1 MVMGRLEYELGT
13 SSITMDDGLE
23 GGAPERAL
31 ECIFGTSDVM
41 DIGLEGGDPERAL
54 ECILAASDVMD
65 VLLLETS
72 RARDLVLTGEDFFKT
87 RRPARGMVLDST
99 AGGTRR
105 SSMDVLLAFT
115 PLETSLPVDE
125 GHPEAGWSM
134 DSAVEGRDVVRHPDA
149 ACSMESAVESMN
161 VGYPEAARS
170 IKSAVE
176 SMNVGYP
183 ETLCSMDSA
192 RRQSAH
198 CSSLHFH
205 YKHYCG
211 YIYRSDTAVDVLL
224 FTTHGKL
231 RLALEPR
238 RLLTH
243 VHPSHC

>member
-1 MVMGRLEYELGT
+1 MAFISYENNKIIDILATSISLPENDVSRMVMGRLEYELDA
-13 SSITMDDGLE
+13 SSRTMDDGLE
-23 GGAPERAL
+23 GGAPERAP
-31 ECIFGTSDVM
+31 ECILGASDVM
-41 DIGLEGGDPERAL
+41 DI
-54 ECILAASDVMD
+54 
-65 VLLLETS
+65 LLLETS

-99 AGGTRR
+99 AGGTRT

-125 GHPEAGWSM
+125 GHPEAACSM
-134 DSAVEGRDVVRHPDA
+134 YSAVEGRDKVRHPEA
-149 ACSMESAVESMN
+149 ACSME
-161 VGYPEAARS
+161 
-170 IKSAVE
+170 SAVE

-211 YIYRSDTAVDVLL
+211 YIYR
-224 FTTHGKL
+224 
-231 RLALEPR
+231 
-238 RLLTH
+238 
-243 VHPSHC
+243 